1 MTVMWTITFFLDEQ
15 FKFKFKFKARVEIAF
30 KLVMYI

>member
-1 MTVMWTITFFLDEQ
+1 MTVMWTIQFYLDEQ

-30 KLVMYI
+30 KLVMYN